1 MQAIRF
7 KSNTFAG
14 FAMFNFEVCFTFF
27 SKQNTPL
34 KHSHAI
40 MLGLLSFE
48 ESQKSRVNL
57 KAIYAEH
64 LIDDSVK
71 KKSRLNKQINV
82 NQILINKRYSR
93 ASG

>member
-1 MQAIRF
+1 MLDSQRLILKF
-7 KSNTFAG
+7 VSPSFPNKTP
-14 FAMFNFEVCFTFF
+14 
-27 SKQNTPL
+27 PL

-71 KKSRLNKQINV
+71 KKSRSDKQINV